1 MAKKVVK
8 KEAPKV
14 EAPVKPEIKGTGRFE
29 VLLDGEYFVVSP
41 DGRIVSSGMTE
52 ESAKT
57 MVKRFNK

>member
-14 EAPVKPEIKGTGRFE
+14 EVEAPEKRKATGRFE